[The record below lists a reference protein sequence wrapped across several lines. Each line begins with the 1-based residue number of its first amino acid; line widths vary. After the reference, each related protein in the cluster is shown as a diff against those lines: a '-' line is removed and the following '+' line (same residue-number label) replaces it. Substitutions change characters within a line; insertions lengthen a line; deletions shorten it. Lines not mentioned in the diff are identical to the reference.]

1 MKELKDLSAGE
12 IGRMVK
18 SGEVRP
24 TEVLDYFFK
33 RIHDLNPKLNAFVY
47 IREGDA
53 YEQARILEQKIEAG
67 YRSTLGPFAGVPFAL
82 KDFLPSKQF
91 WTNTHGGVKCLE
103 TVDRYSSEFCIAMER
118 AGGIAIGKTNAP
130 AFGFRG
136 TTDNKLYGPTHNPY
150 NYFRN
155 AGGSS
160 GGSAAAVA
168 AGLVPIAEGGDAG
181 GSIRIPAAWCG
192 CYGFKASVGTIPNVC
207 RPDAWAA
214 THPYCT
220 PGGLTKNVE
229 DAAVLLSYMARYDSR
244 DPLSR
249 EPAFSYTNYKSDVKD
264 LKIAV
269 TEDFGLFGEVDPEI
283 WQGVRK
289 VAEQLENGGAKV
301 SLLPFPVISKPYD
314 LDEVVELWCKAIM
327 VDSAMEMQYTKM
339 KDLFAGHQDDVT
351 DEIWEYLTKAGNLKT
366 RDFYE
371 INKVRTDIFDDIENV
386 FSVHDFDIILS
397 PVTTCLPL
405 ENSPIKGET
414 KGPNG
419 DLIGFAETF
428 LYNFTGNPAAS
439 CPVGF
444 SKDGLPLAVQVA
456 GRRHFGEKDVFRVS
470 QFIEDMNKA
479 EF

>member
-1 MKELKDLSAGE
+1 MKELKDLSAVE

-24 TEVLDYFFK
+24 TEVLDYFFE

-47 IREGDA
+47 TREEEA
-53 YEQARILEQKIEAG
+53 YEQARILEQKLQSGCIV
-67 YRSTLGPFAGVPFAL
+67 GPFAGVPFAL
-82 KDFLPSKQF
+82 KDFLSSKQF

-150 NYFRN
+150 DHTRN

-229 DAAVLLSYMARYDSR
+229 DAAVLLSCMARYDSR

-249 EPAFSYTNYKSDVKD
+249 FPGRSYSIPKPDVKGC
-264 LKIAV
+264 KVAV

-283 WQGVRK
+283 WQAVQK
-289 VAEQLENGGAKV
+289 VAKQLEEGGAKV

-351 DEIWEYLTKAGNLKT
+351 DEVWEYLTKAGNLKT

-405 ENSPIKGET
+405 ENSSIKGET

-456 GRRHFGEKDVFRVS
+456 GRRHYSGERDVLMVS
-470 QFIEDMNKA
+470 QFIENMNKA

>member
-1 MKELKDLSAGE
+1 MKELKDLSAVE
-12 IGRMVK
+12 IGKMVN
-18 SGEVRP
+18 SREVSP
-24 TEVLDYFFK
+24 TEVLDYFFE
-33 RIHDLNPKLNAFVY
+33 RIQDLNPILNAFTY
-47 IREGDA
+47 LKKEEA
-53 YEQARILEQKIEAG
+53 YRRARALEFQLSTRG
-67 YRSTLGPFAGVPFAL
+67 YLGPFAGVPFAL
-82 KDFLPSKQF
+82 KDFLPSKAG
-91 WTNTHGGVKCLE
+91 WTNTHGGVKCLKQ
-103 TVDRYSSEFCIAMER
+103 VDPYDSEFCKAMEG

-150 NYFRN
+150 NYLRN

-229 DAAVLLSYMARYDSR
+229 DASVLLSYMANYSKR

-249 EPAFSYTNYKSDVKD
+249 FPGGSYSIPKVDVAGCRV
-264 LKIAV
+264 AV
-269 TEDFGLFGEVDPEI
+269 TRDFGLFGDVDPEI
-283 WQGVRK
+283 WQAVQK
-289 VAEQLENGGAKV
+289 VAKQLEDSGAHVKE
-301 SLLPFPVISKPYD
+301 LPYPIISKPYD
-314 LDEVVELWCKAIM
+314 LDEVVELWCRAIM

-339 KDLFAGHQDDVT
+339 KDLFVGHQDDVT
-351 DEIWEYLTKAGNLKT
+351 DEIWEYITKATNLKT

-371 INKVRTDIFDDIENV
+371 INKVRTDIFDDIVNV
-386 FSVHDFDIILS
+386 FTDYDIILS

-405 ENSPIKGET
+405 ENSKVRGET

-428 LYNFTGNPAAS
+428 LYNFTGHPAAS

-444 SKDGLPLAVQVA
+444 SKERLPLAVQVA
-456 GRRHFGEKDVFRVS
+456 GRRHYSGERDVLMVS
-470 QFIEDMNKA
+470 QFIENMNRA

>member
-1 MKELKDLSAGE
+1 MKELKDLSAVE

-24 TEVLDYFFK
+24 TEVLDYFFE
-33 RIHDLNPKLNAFVY
+33 RIRDYKALNAFVY
-47 IREGDA
+47 TREEEA
-53 YEQARILEQKIEAG
+53 YKQARILEQKLQSG
-67 YRSTLGPFAGVPFAL
+67 CVVGPFAGVPFAL
-82 KDFLPSKQF
+82 KDFLSSKRY

-103 TVDRYSSEFCIAMER
+103 QVDPYDSEFCKAMEK

-150 NYFRN
+150 DHSRN

-192 CYGFKASVGTIPNVC
+192 CYGFKASVGTIPNIC

-229 DAAVLLSYMARYDSR
+229 DASVLLSYMARYNSR

-249 EPAFSYTNYKSDVKD
+249 EPAFSYTNYKADVKD
-264 LKIAV
+264 LEIAV
-269 TEDFGLFGEVDPEI
+269 TEDFGLFGKVDPEI
-283 WQGVRK
+283 WQAVQK
-289 VAEQLENGGAKV
+289 VAKQLEEGGAKV
-301 SLLPFPVISKPYD
+301 SLLPYPIIVKPYE

-339 KDLFAGHQDDVT
+339 KDLFVGHQDDVT
-351 DEIWEYLTKAGNLKT
+351 DEIWEYLTKAENLKT

-371 INKVRTDIFDDIENV
+371 INKVRTDILDDIENILTGY
-386 FSVHDFDIILS
+386 DIILS
-397 PVTTCLPL
+397 PVTTCLPV

-444 SKDGLPLAVQVA
+444 SKEGLPLAVQVA
-456 GRRHFGEKDVFRVS
+456 GRRYDFGERDVLSVS
-470 QFIEDMNKA
+470 QFIENMNKA